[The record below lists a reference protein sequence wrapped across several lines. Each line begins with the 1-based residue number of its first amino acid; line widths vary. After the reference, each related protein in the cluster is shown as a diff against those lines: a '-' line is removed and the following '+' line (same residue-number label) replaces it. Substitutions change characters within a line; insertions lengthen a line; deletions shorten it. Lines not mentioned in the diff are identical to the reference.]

1 MSAYDDIQY
10 LKAKGIWRNC
20 TAPEWAE
27 KFAKLYQC
35 ETTQDCVLLRGL
47 ECEIELLR
55 ENIDNLCG
63 RLDVASHFCDI
74 RKCVK
79 CKGYYADGYVCSC
92 GYDSS
97 GENE

>member
-1 MSAYDDIQY
+1 MTSFCVITNDVSLMHRFIDWINKQPY
-10 LKAKGIWRNC
+10 NENE
-20 TAPEWAE
+20 T
-27 KFAKLYQC
+27 KLY
-35 ETTQDCVLLRGL
+35 TTDCDVEVL
-47 ECEIELLR
+47 IS
-55 ENIDNLCG
+55 NLYQ